1 MALRGSH
8 STAEPGGLPQARPYS
23 PPIQKLLRPTPHR
36 APPLS
41 GGTRDTASVPRHAFP
56 MASYEEVSVSGYE
69 EFMQVVE
76 QHSGKTIFAYFSGS
90 KDAEGKSWCPDCV
103 QGEARIREAAAQRK
117 WLEGRGYS
125 QIAGWRGSGGSLA
138 PGVPQGDLSFP
149 LAFSYPVPTL
159 LNILRPSR
167 PTKSALLII
176 RSG

>member
-1 MALRGSH
+1 MLSSAATWSHPDLQQVRIDLRQS
-8 STAEPGGLPQARPYS
+8 
-23 PPIQKLLRPTPHR
+23 PTPQWR
-36 APPLS
+36 N
-41 GGTRDTASVPRHAFP
+41 RDTASVPKHAFP

-90 KDAEGKSWCPDCV
+90 KDAEGKSGCPDCV

>member
-23 PPIQKLLRPTPHR
+23 TPIQKRLRPTPHR

-41 GGTRDTASVPRHAFP
+41 GGTRDTASVPKHAFP

-90 KDAEGKSWCPDCV
+90 KDAEGKSWSPDCV
-103 QGEARIREAAAQRK
+103 QAEPVVRGELK
-117 WLEGRGYS
+117 HVGEGCVFIY
-125 QIAGWRGSGGSLA
+125 
-138 PGVPQGDLSFP
+138 
-149 LAFSYPVPTL
+149 
-159 LNILRPSR
+159 
-167 PTKSALLII
+167 
-176 RSG
+176 

>member
-1 MALRGSH
+1 
-8 STAEPGGLPQARPYS
+8 
-23 PPIQKLLRPTPHR
+23 
-36 APPLS
+36 
-41 GGTRDTASVPRHAFP
+41 

-117 WLEGRGYS
+117 CLEGRGYS
-125 QIAGWRGSGGSLA
+125 QIAGWRGSGGSLV

-159 LNILRPSR
+159 LNMLRPSR
-167 PTKSALLII
+167 PTKTEPVVREGLKHVGEGCVFIYCQVGEKPYWKDPNNDFRKNLKLTAVPTLLKY
-176 RSG
+176 GT